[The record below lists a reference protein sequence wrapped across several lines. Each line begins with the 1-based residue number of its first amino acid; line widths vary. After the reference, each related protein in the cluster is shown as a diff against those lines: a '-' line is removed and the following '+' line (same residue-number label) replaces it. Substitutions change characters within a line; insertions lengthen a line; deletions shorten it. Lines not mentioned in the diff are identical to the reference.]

1 MLVSNTCLELI
12 CCGKPLSRASQ
23 VIVLPIFWNMHKEEK
38 AGVMEA
44 AEKVQAVLRE
54 GGISVDTDSSNKYT
68 PGQKMKYW

>member
-1 MLVSNTCLELI
+1 M
-12 CCGKPLSRASQ
+12 
-23 VIVLPIFWNMHKEEK
+23 LPIFWNMHKEEK

-44 AEKVQAVLRE
+44 ADKVQAVLRE